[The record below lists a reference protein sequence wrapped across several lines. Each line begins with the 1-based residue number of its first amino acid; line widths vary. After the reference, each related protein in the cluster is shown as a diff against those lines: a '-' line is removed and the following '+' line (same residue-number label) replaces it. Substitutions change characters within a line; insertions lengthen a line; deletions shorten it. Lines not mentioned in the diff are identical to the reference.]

1 MSKIKSWLMDEAE
14 DQTDGDIE
22 ALIEQ
27 LGGEDES

>member
-1 MSKIKSWLMDEAE
+1 MSRIKSWLMNESE

-27 LGGEDES
+27 LGGDDES

>member
-1 MSKIKSWLMDEAE
+1 MSKIKSWLMSKAE
-14 DQTDGDIE
+14 EETDGDIE